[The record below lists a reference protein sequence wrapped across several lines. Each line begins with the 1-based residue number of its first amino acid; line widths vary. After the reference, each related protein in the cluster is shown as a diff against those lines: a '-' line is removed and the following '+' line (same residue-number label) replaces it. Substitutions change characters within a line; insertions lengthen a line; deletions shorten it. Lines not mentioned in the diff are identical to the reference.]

1 MNLRFA
7 AASVALLAG
16 SAVPAFAGNAV
27 YTQCGPHDGYIMLYR
42 STQKFDELA
51 KLRCGEKIEVL
62 NTAGNYL
69 QIQTAAGTN
78 GWLLQSDVSN
88 EAPADQS
95 SIDAA
100 AASLPVR
107 NYAENVPAVK
117 LTNQSILDLHHAH
130 VTSDAIVSKIRLSEC
145 SFRTSEYDIHELK
158 AAGVSDKV
166 ILAILETQKPSASS
180 GDIHDLKLVV
190 PGGTPIEVALIS
202 EIGSDQVRQ
211 GSVVSMV
218 VVKDVVVNGVTV
230 IARGASAHARVLGV
244 RKPSNLE
251 RTGEVAWF
259 MQDASAVNG
268 DALPVGFAAKQ
279 PNLIPTGR
287 FEGYSFLLSEYRKG
301 TPALVPH
308 DRTFIAVV
316 NGDTVLHVPQ
326 QLVVKPGNASAEK
339 ATASNLLDQ

>member
-27 YTQCGPHDGYIMLYR
+27 YTQCGPHDGYILLYR

-51 KLRCGEKIEVL
+51 KLRCGEKLEVL
-62 NTAGNYL
+62 NTTGDYL
-69 QIQTAAGTN
+69 QIQTPDGKR

-88 EAPADQS
+88 DAPADRS
-95 SIDAA
+95 FVEVDPTAPPA
-100 AASLPVR
+100 R
-107 NYAENVPAVK
+107 NYAENVPAVR

-166 ILAILETQKPSASS
+166 ILAILETQKPSGSS
-180 GDIHDLKLVV
+180 GDIHELKLVV
-190 PGGTPIEVALIS
+190 PGGTPIEVALTS
-202 EIGSDQVRQ
+202 EVGSDQVRQ
-211 GSVVSMV
+211 GSVVDMV
-218 VVKDVVVNGVTV
+218 VVKDVLVNGVTV

-244 RKPSNLE
+244 RQPSSFE
-251 RTGEVAWF
+251 RTGQVAWF

-268 DALPVGFAAKQ
+268 DSLPVGFAAKQ
-279 PNLIPTGR
+279 PNLVPTGR
-287 FEGYSFLLSEYRKG
+287 FEGYSFLLSQYRKG
-301 TPALVPH
+301 APALVPH
-308 DRTFIAVV
+308 DRTFIAIV
-316 NGDTVLHVPQ
+316 NGDTVLHVSQ
-326 QLVVKPGNASAEK
+326 QLVVRPSSASPEK